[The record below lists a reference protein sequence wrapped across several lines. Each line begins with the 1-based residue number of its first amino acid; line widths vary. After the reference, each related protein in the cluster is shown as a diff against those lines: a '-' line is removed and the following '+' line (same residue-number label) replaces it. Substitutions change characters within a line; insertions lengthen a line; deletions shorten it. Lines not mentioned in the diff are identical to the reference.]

1 VARAGATVFF
11 ALACDADAV
20 RSVTL
25 PPPPLAD
32 ADTTTDA
39 SDASSSDGAAPLA
52 AFAVIG
58 DPGQT
63 PHSAATMAAAL
74 AAGPALPAAALLLGD
89 LSYADCVQAR
99 WDSWGRLASTL
110 AGVVPTLS
118 VVGNHE
124 VEAECGAPFTAYEA
138 RFRMPGDD
146 VATSSVPAVP
156 AAPPPLWWSY
166 ESAGV
171 LFLGLSSYSP
181 VAPGSPQHAWL
192 SAQLG
197 AVRRSRTPWVVAA
210 LHAPWYNSNLKHQE
224 EKEPAA
230 MRGAFEG
237 LLRDAGVDLVL
248 AGHVHAYERSSGGVF
263 DGEPDACAPSAWL
276 AGCEEAVRA
285 RKRCT
290 LTLAAAHFSVHRA
303 GRRRQ
308 PRGAGGRV
316 AGAAPGMERL
326 PRSSVRVRAWL
337 LGCAFRR
344 MLSLRFSAHA
354 PDVSSARSARLGTA
368 G

>member
-1 VARAGATVFF
+1 VARAGATIFF
-11 ALACDADAV
+11 ALACDPAAV

-25 PPPPLAD
+25 PPPPLPDA

-124 VEAECGAPFTAYEA
+124 VEVECGAPFAAYAA
-138 RFRMPGDD
+138 RFRMPGD
-146 VATSSVPAVP
+146 AGSPPAMSAVP
-156 AAPPPLWWSY
+156 APLWWSY

-230 MRGAFEG
+230 MRAAFEG
-237 LLRDAGVDLVL
+237 MLRDAGVDLVL

-263 DGEPDACAPSAWL
+263 DGEPDACAPSALL
-276 AGCEEAVRA
+276 AGCEETRDAPMRQCADACCAALIQRTLCWATAATARGWRA
-285 RKRCT
+285 R
-290 LTLAAAHFSVHRA
+290 
-303 GRRRQ
+303 GRS
-308 PRGAGGRV
+308 RGRI
-316 AGAAPGMERL
+316 GAASEKQRTGACVL
-326 PRSSVRVRAWL
+326 SFLRAL
-337 LGCAFRR
+337 ICA
-344 MLSLRFSAHA
+344 SA
-354 PDVSSARSARLGTA
+354 DVASARSARLGTA